1 MSPSRSI
8 YPVVVVYIVLVVVVT
23 LRSKQ
28 VKGSEG
34 DEVCPTAAQGILPYL
49 FPLAGWSTVSAL

>member
-23 LRSKQ
+23 LPSKQ

-34 DEVCPTAAQGILPYL
+34 G
-49 FPLAGWSTVSAL
+49 